1 MPKYS
6 NDRIERGI
14 AFMSMTL
21 GGACWHCGAT
31 LTPFDY
37 GRADTC
43 RKCGRD
49 TRVCKGCQ
57 FYDKSFNNECR
68 ESQAERVVEKERS
81 NFCDYFKPG
90 SQSPSQVAASRDA
103 MKAAAEALFKKK

>member
-1 MPKYS
+1 M
-6 NDRIERGI
+6 N
-14 AFMSMTL
+14 
-21 GGACWHCGAT
+21 GGGNCWSCGAE

-49 TRVCKGCQ
+49 TKTCKGCLY
-57 FYDKSFNNECR
+57 FDTAANNQCR

-81 NFCDYFKPG
+81 NFCDWFKPRAG
-90 SQSPSQVAASRDA
+90 AGADPNASRDA
-103 MKAAAEALFKKK
+103 MKAAALALFRKR